1 MIKKIY
7 EILCFDS
14 DKLVS
19 CLCLHIEFAI
29 MTNRGLPNRFVY
41 IAWTESIIVVN
52 EYLTRNDGH
61 LLTKMINFK
70 IICKYHKRK
79 KYKKFELIQLH
90 KDLSGLVLNSWR
102 DTDDN

>member
-7 EILCFDS
+7 EILCVDS
-14 DKLVS
+14 EKLIS
-19 CLCLHIEFAI
+19 CLCWHLEFAI
-29 MTNRGLPNRFVY
+29 LTNRGLPNRFVY
-41 IAWTESIIVVN
+41 IAWMESIMVY

-79 KYKKFELIQLH
+79 KKKKFELIKLH
-90 KDLSGLVLNSWR
+90 KDL
-102 DTDDN
+102 